1 MSRGQRWFPE
11 LRISALTPPGSYFD
25 PPDVADAEGM
35 VHVYAVP
42 DPFLPSS
49 SVMRTVLAPLRRASF
64 ASSRLTVVDD
74 VSLNVSV
81 GLMDTFTSSIFWQ
94 DATAEASFVTATGL
108 KPFDDAQPAI
118 PAASE
123 TAEIPNINFF
133 TSNLL

>member
-1 MSRGQRWFPE
+1 
-11 LRISALTPPGSYFD
+11 LTPPGSYFD